1 MILSRR
7 QRESLLDEMTRML
20 ANKQTVAFANHSKIS
35 ERVSN
40 GDLSFYINSP
50 DKEFVIKYSN
60 NTMKLNAKDKTF
72 SELDALI
79 FSNKNK
85 ITGITDTGQNSSTI
99 SLSAKWAYNK
109 DAETLKRM
117 KKYNPKGV
125 SGSGVVEIIGITDE
139 NKYSQQHLLTYEYWK
154 DNQEKQEE
162 EEQQNYDERYAFK
175 EHQHQQYADKQ
186 HLHEQYALKEELN
199 TKADLTHL
207 HEQYALKTELDSK
220 ADKLHQHSEYSL
232 TTHQHPE
239 YSLTTH
245 QHSEYSLTT
254 HQHSDYATKAELF
267 LQLAGKSN
275 SDHTH
280 DGLWTKKQIV
290 DLIDDETGTPWY
302 EKLFKGLEVINEVAQ
317 DGYIYWLQSQINTIY
332 GMLAANGITD
342 AAQSISGLGAVVQGV
357 ASKFSNVANALDWVG
372 EKFPKLQNTISK
384 ITTPLRNV
392 ANHISGYQK
401 LIDNV
406 VDTVDDMIEL
416 DDFAGQVAHH
426 IDHVGTIDDLL
437 RTELLPDTV
446 DVATQGA
453 STGAKVL
460 EFGYKKNGYMLIP
473 S

>member
-7 QRESLLDEMTRML
+7 QRENLLDEMSRML
-20 ANKQTVAFANHSKIS
+20 ANKQTVAFATHSKIS
-35 ERVSN
+35 EKISN
-40 GDLSFYINSP
+40 GDLSLYINSP
-50 DKEFVIKYSN
+50 NKEFVIKYSN
-60 NTMKLNAKDKTF
+60 NTMKLNAKNKTF
-72 SELDALI
+72 SELNALI

-85 ITGITDTGQNSSTI
+85 LTGITDTGQNSSTL

-109 DAETLKRM
+109 DIETMNRM

-186 HLHEQYALKEELN
+186 HLHEQYALKTELN
-199 TKADLTHL
+199 TKADLTHI

-220 ADKLHQHSEYSL
+220 ADKLHQHTEYSL

-245 QHSEYSLTT
+245 QHS
-254 HQHSDYATKAELF
+254 DYASKAELF
-267 LQLAGKSN
+267 IQLAGKSN
-275 SDHTH
+275 TDHTH

-332 GMLAANGITD
+332 GMLAANGIAD

-357 ASKFSNVANALDWVG
+357 ASKFSSVANALDWVG
-372 EKFPKLQNTISK
+372 EKFPKLQSTISK
-384 ITTPLRNV
+384 ITSPLRTV

-401 LIDNV
+401 IIDNV
-406 VDTVDDMIEL
+406 FDTVDDMIEL

-446 DVATQGA
+446 ETVTNGTT
-453 STGAKVL
+453 SGNSIIR
-460 EFGYKKNGYMLIP
+460 NGYTRFHNRVAG
-473 S
+473 

>member
-7 QRESLLDEMTRML
+7 QRESLLDEMSRML
-20 ANKQTVAFANHSKIS
+20 ANKQTVAFATHSKIS
-35 ERVSN
+35 EKISN
-40 GDLSFYINSP
+40 GDLSLYINSP
-50 DKEFVIKYSN
+50 NKEFVIKYSN
-60 NTMKLNAKDKTF
+60 NTMKLNAKNKTF
-72 SELDALI
+72 SELNALI

-85 ITGITDTGQNSSTI
+85 LTGITDTGQNSSTL

-109 DAETLKRM
+109 DIETMNRM

-186 HLHEQYALKEELN
+186 HLHEQYALKTELN
-199 TKADLTHL
+199 TKADLTHI

-220 ADKLHQHSEYSL
+220 ADKLHQHTEYSL

-245 QHSEYSLTT
+245 QHS
-254 HQHSDYATKAELF
+254 DYASKAELF
-267 LQLAGKSN
+267 IQLAGKSN
-275 SDHTH
+275 TDHTH

-332 GMLAANGITD
+332 GMLAANGIAD
-342 AAQSISGLGAVVQGV
+342 ATQSISGLGAVVQGV
-357 ASKFSNVANALDWVG
+357 ASKFSSVANALDWVG
-372 EKFPKLQNTISK
+372 EKFPKLQSTISK
-384 ITTPLRNV
+384 ITSPLRTV

-401 LIDNV
+401 IIDNV
-406 VDTVDDMIEL
+406 FDTVDDMIEL

-446 DVATQGA
+446 ETVTNGTT
-453 STGAKVL
+453 SGNSIIR
-460 EFGYKKNGYMLIP
+460 NGYTRFHNRVAG
-473 S
+473 